1 MANETLRTM
10 IDNDKA
16 KNKENRR
23 AKFYLNLLRREKY
36 MWGASK
42 IILYNSNTY
51 I

>member
-23 AKFYLNLLRREKY
+23 AKFYLNLLRREKS
-36 MWGASK
+36 MWGGGKQNYS
-42 IILYNSNTY
+42 L
-51 I
+51 